1 MYGKIC
7 MITGAN
13 SGIGKATTLS
23 LAEMDATVVMV
34 CRNQKWGEDAKNEI
48 REKTGNQ
55 SIDLLIADLSSQ
67 KNIHQLVVEFKRKYK
82 QLHILINNAGVLLQN
97 RSVTDDDGIETTF
110 AVNYLA
116 PFLLTHLLLD
126 KIKASAPAR
135 IINVSSATHTWSH
148 LNLDDLQ
155 NEKKYE
161 AWTAYS
167 QSKLALILFTYEL
180 ARRLKGT
187 NVTSNCLHPGVI
199 DTNIGSIKH
208 VEHPI
213 SSKSFNKLRR
223 GAETS
228 IFLATSPEV
237 EKITGK
243 YFVRKSETK
252 SSSES
257 YDEVIAQRLWQISA
271 ELTNLD
277 NVMNNKI

>member
-1 MYGKIC
+1 MNGKIC

-13 SGIGKATTLS
+13 SGIGKATTLG

-34 CRNQKWGEDAKNEI
+34 CRNQKWGEDAKNDI
-48 REKTGNQ
+48 LEKTGNQ

-67 KNIHQLVVEFKRKYK
+67 KTIRQLVVEFKRKYK
-82 QLHILINNAGVLLQN
+82 QLHVLINNAGVLLQN
-97 RSVTDDDGIETTF
+97 RSVTEDDGIETTF

-116 PFLLTHLLLD
+116 PFLLTHILLD
-126 KIKASAPAR
+126 TIKASAPAR

-155 NEKKYE
+155 NENRYE

-167 QSKLALILFTYEL
+167 QSKLALMLFTYEL
-180 ARRLKGT
+180 AKRLKNT
-187 NVTSNCLHPGVI
+187 NVTVNCLHPGVI
-199 DTNIGSIKH
+199 DTNIGSIAH

-228 IFLATSPEV
+228 IYLATSPDV
-237 EKITGK
+237 ENVTGK
-243 YFVRKSETK
+243 YFIRKKIAK
-252 SSSES
+252 SSTES
-257 YDEVIAQRLWQISA
+257 YEEVIAQKLWQVS
-271 ELTNLD
+271 EKLTKLD
-277 NVMNNKI
+277 KV